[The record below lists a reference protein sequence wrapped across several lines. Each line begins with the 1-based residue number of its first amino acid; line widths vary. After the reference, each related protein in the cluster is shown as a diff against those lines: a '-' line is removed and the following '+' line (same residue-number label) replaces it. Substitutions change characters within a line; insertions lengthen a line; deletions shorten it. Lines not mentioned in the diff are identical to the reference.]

1 MIAAAIADKVRVT
14 EGEERP
20 GFPVIEKSEPRL
32 LEDVFLLRL
41 LAPVLA
47 QDRIGP
53 GFAQIVGLQVKLR
66 ADIVS
71 GQVGGADENLR
82 RLAGLARDHP
92 DRGFEQSLVVPAA
105 VEDDFIFDPVDGHR
119 RGQGRRLQ
127 PEGQQNAQGGQPVT
141 ERGFTAGVGNHGEKI
156 KTETGGTIRAPA
168 VFCGKASR

>member
-14 EGEERP
+14 EGEERS

-32 LEDVFLLRL
+32 LEGVFLLRL
-41 LAPVLA
+41 LTPVLA

-82 RLAGLARDHP
+82 RLAGRARDHP
-92 DRGFEQSLVVPAA
+92 DRGLEPSLVVPAA
-105 VEDDFIFDPVDGHR
+105 VEDDFIFDPVDGHGR
-119 RGQGRRLQ
+119 GRRL
-127 PEGQQNAQGGQPVT
+127 GGGQRGERRQQ
-141 ERGFTAGVGNHGEKI
+141 ERGE
-156 KTETGGTIRAPA
+156 EEM
-168 VFCGKASR
+168 VFEE